1 MYQPQDSIGF
11 QLGVIYRK
19 VSNRLAARLKDYD
32 LTPEQWSVMCCIC
45 FKEGMNQKEI
55 AERTV
60 KDQPTVTRILNVLHR
75 KGLIM
80 RSSDRADRR
89 AYLIYPT
96 EKGRKVT
103 EETAVIE
110 RHHNAAMIDDFTPE
124 QLELLAEAFRKI
136 ERNAERYDEG
146 SPIDSHA
153 DEDEEEGDGFEE
165 EHE

>member
-96 EKGRKVT
+96 GKGRQVT
-103 EETAVIE
+103 EETSVIE
-110 RHHNAAMIDDFTPE
+110 RQHNAAMIEGFDAA
-124 QLELLAEAFRKI
+124 QLELLAEAFRRI
-136 ERNAERYDEG
+136 ERNAERYEE
-146 SPIDSHA
+146 SETQEASETETDSFGEA
-153 DEDEEEGDGFEE
+153 KREIGG
-165 EHE
+165 

>member
-103 EETAVIE
+103 EETSVIE

-124 QLELLAEAFRKI
+124 QLELLADAFRKI

-146 SPIDSHA
+146 SPIDSRA
-153 DEDEEEGDGFEE
+153 DNDEENGYEPESE
-165 EHE
+165 

>member
-19 VSNRLAARLKDYD
+19 VSNRLAAKLKDYD

-55 AERTV
+55 AERTS

-96 EKGRKVT
+96 DKGRQVT
-103 EETAVIE
+103 EETSVIE
-110 RHHNAAMIDDFTPE
+110 RHHNAAMIEDFTPE
-124 QLELLAEAFRKI
+124 QLDLLAEAFRRI
-136 ERNAERYDEG
+136 ERNAERYDDGPAIEAG
-146 SPIDSHA
+146 G
-153 DEDEEEGDGFEE
+153 EEESDLS
-165 EHE
+165 

>member
-1 MYQPQDSIGF
+1 MFQPQDSIGF

-19 VSNRLAARLKDYD
+19 VSNRLAAKLKDYD

-80 RSSDRADRR
+80 RSSDHADKR

-96 EKGRKVT
+96 EKGRQVT
-103 EETAVIE
+103 VETEMIA
-110 RHHNAAMIDDFTPE
+110 RHHNAAMIEEFTPE
-124 QLELLAEAFRKI
+124 QLELLIEAFRKI
-136 ERNAERYDEG
+136 ERSAERYDDG
-146 SPIDSHA
+146 SA
-153 DEDEEEGDGFEE
+153 AKTEDEANFF
-165 EHE
+165 